1 MALQGKKLINN
12 PDDVV
17 TEFIEGLVETYP
29 GLQYLDGFPQTKVV
43 LRADVERGTYDKVAV
58 ISGGGSGHE
67 PAHAGFVGPGML
79 TAAVSGDVFASPPVD
94 SILAAIRAVT
104 GPMGCLLIVKNYT
117 GDRLNFGLA
126 AEQAKSEGYKMEMVI
141 VGDDCA
147 LPPPRGIAGRRGL
160 AGTILVHKVAGA
172 AADAGSS
179 LADVAAEAKHA
190 SEVVGTMG
198 VALSVCT
205 LPGQHGEP
213 GVAVVDL
220 QPVDVVVEHVLKQ
233 ILSQETGYLP
243 ITRGS
248 NAVLLIN
255 GLGAT
260 PIMELM
266 IAARKAVP
274 ELQLEYG
281 IAVDRVYTGT
291 LMTSLD
297 MAGLSITILKSD
309 ENILKRLDAPTKAP
323 AWPVGSEGNR
333 PPAKFPIPVPPSP
346 SMKDDEI
353 FSQPQEL
360 SKQGCILEAA
370 IKASATEIINI
381 KDSLNEWDSKVGD
394 GDCGTTM
401 YRGATAI
408 LEDMK
413 NRYPMNDAAGTINEI
428 GATIRRV
435 MGGTSGILYD
445 ILCKAAYASLKQST
459 TVTANEWAD
468 ALEASVAAVS
478 KYGGAS
484 AGYRTMLDAL
494 IPASTVL
501 KQRLKAGDD
510 PVTAFIAS
518 SEAASAGAESTKQ
531 MQAKYPT
538 AFLLP
543 VTSPATRL
551 RFRAHMAARGKKL
564 INDPNDV
571 VTQFIEGLVET
582 YPGLQYL
589 DGFPEI
595 KVVLRSDVAVGTYD
609 KVAVICGGGSGHEP
623 AHGGF
628 VGQGMLTAAVSGDV
642 FTSPPVNSIL
652 AAIRAVTGP
661 KGCLLVVTNYTGDRL
676 NFGLAAEEAKSEGY
690 KVEVSHVLC
699 LLSINLDKKW
709 RMYFY
714 GYVQQHQMAIVGDD
728 CALPQTQ
735 GIVGRRGLA
744 GTILVNKVAGAAADA
759 GLPLEEVAEQARHA
773 SELVGTVGVALS
785 VCTLPGQETSNRL
798 GSEQIELGLGIHGE
812 PGAAV
817 TELQP
822 VDVVVT
828 RVLKQIF
835 SPETQY
841 VPITRGDRVILLI
854 NGLGATP
861 IMELMIATRK
871 AVRELQLEYG
881 IDTDRVYTGSFMTS
895 LDMQGFSISIMK
907 SHTTILQCLDA
918 STKAPYWPAGADG
931 DRQKTA
937 KIAVPASP
945 SCAMKSDKLI
955 LSYLCSFS
963 VNWQM
968 LQQSRELTKQGC
980 ILEASIEAGAK
991 EIIRIKDSLNEWDSK
1006 VGDGD
1011 CGTTMYRGAVGIL
1024 DDMKKCYP
1032 MNDAAETVNEIGATV
1047 RRVMGGTTGILYDIL
1062 CKAAYASLKGI
1073 KTVEA
1078 KHWANALQAS
1088 IGAISKYGG
1097 AHVGYRT
1104 MLDALIPASTILR
1117 ERLEAGDDPLDAF
1130 VVSSEAAM
1138 TGAEST
1144 RHMQAQAGRS
1154 SYIAADKLA
1163 SAPDPGA
1170 MAAAAWYRAAA
1181 LSLKSMSCRS
1191 KP

>member
-1 MALQGKKLINN
+1 MAFQGKKLINN

-29 GLQYLDGFPQTKVV
+29 GLQYLDGFPQIKVV
-43 LRADVERGTYDKVAV
+43 LRADVERGAYDKVAV

-172 AADAGSS
+172 AADAGLS

-205 LPGQHGEP
+205 LPGQVTSDRLGPKQMELGLGIHGEP

-233 ILSQETGYLP
+233 ILSQETQYLP

-260 PIMELM
+260 PTMELM

-297 MAGLSITILKSD
+297 MAGLSITIMKSD
-309 ENILKRLDAPTKAP
+309 DNILKRLDAPTKAP

-333 PPAKFPIPVPPSP
+333 PPAKFPVPVPPSP

-353 FSQPQEL
+353 LAQPQEL

-370 IKASATEIINI
+370 IEAGATEIINL
-381 KDSLNEWDSKVGD
+381 KDILNEWDGKVGD

-413 NRYPMNDAAGTINEI
+413 KRYPMNDAAGTINEI
-428 GATIRRV
+428 GATVRRV

-445 ILCKAAYASLKQST
+445 ILFKAAYASLKQST
-459 TVTANEWAD
+459 TVTATEWAD

-484 AGYRTMLDAL
+484 TGYRTMLDAL

-501 KQRLKAGDD
+501 KQRLKAGED

-531 MQAKYPT
+531 MQAK
-538 AFLLP
+538 
-543 VTSPATRL
+543 
-551 RFRAHMAARGKKL
+551 
-564 INDPNDV
+564 
-571 VTQFIEGLVET
+571 
-582 YPGLQYL
+582 
-589 DGFPEI
+589 
-595 KVVLRSDVAVGTYD
+595 
-609 KVAVICGGGSGHEP
+609 
-623 AHGGF
+623 
-628 VGQGMLTAAVSGDV
+628 
-642 FTSPPVNSIL
+642 
-652 AAIRAVTGP
+652 
-661 KGCLLVVTNYTGDRL
+661 
-676 NFGLAAEEAKSEGY
+676 
-690 KVEVSHVLC
+690 
-699 LLSINLDKKW
+699 
-709 RMYFY
+709 
-714 GYVQQHQMAIVGDD
+714 
-728 CALPQTQ
+728 
-735 GIVGRRGLA
+735 
-744 GTILVNKVAGAAADA
+744 
-759 GLPLEEVAEQARHA
+759 
-773 SELVGTVGVALS
+773 
-785 VCTLPGQETSNRL
+785 
-798 GSEQIELGLGIHGE
+798 
-812 PGAAV
+812 
-817 TELQP
+817 
-822 VDVVVT
+822 
-828 RVLKQIF
+828 
-835 SPETQY
+835 
-841 VPITRGDRVILLI
+841 
-854 NGLGATP
+854 
-861 IMELMIATRK
+861 
-871 AVRELQLEYG
+871 
-881 IDTDRVYTGSFMTS
+881 
-895 LDMQGFSISIMK
+895 
-907 SHTTILQCLDA
+907 
-918 STKAPYWPAGADG
+918 
-931 DRQKTA
+931 
-937 KIAVPASP
+937 
-945 SCAMKSDKLI
+945 
-955 LSYLCSFS
+955 
-963 VNWQM
+963 
-968 LQQSRELTKQGC
+968 
-980 ILEASIEAGAK
+980 
-991 EIIRIKDSLNEWDSK
+991 
-1006 VGDGD
+1006 
-1011 CGTTMYRGAVGIL
+1011 
-1024 DDMKKCYP
+1024 
-1032 MNDAAETVNEIGATV
+1032 
-1047 RRVMGGTTGILYDIL
+1047 
-1062 CKAAYASLKGI
+1062 
-1073 KTVEA
+1073 
-1078 KHWANALQAS
+1078 
-1088 IGAISKYGG
+1088 
-1097 AHVGYRT
+1097 
-1104 MLDALIPASTILR
+1104 
-1117 ERLEAGDDPLDAF
+1117 
-1130 VVSSEAAM
+1130 
-1138 TGAEST
+1138 
-1144 RHMQAQAGRS
+1144 AGRS
-1154 SYIAADKLA
+1154 SYIAPDLLA
-1163 SAPDPGA
+1163 SIPDPGA

-1181 LSLKSMSCRS
+1181 LAVKNKLHGSKS
-1191 KP
+1191 